1 MNDKFT
7 PFKVKRS
14 FFNNGHPLLMIDID
28 SVLEVPIDAELLPMS
43 ELEAIA
49 EITEESLNA
58 TVKNW
63 NKIAKDTDFE
73 EILNAETE

>member
-1 MNDKFT
+1 MKSDFT
-7 PFKVKRS
+7 PFKFRCL
-14 FFNNGHPLLMIDID
+14 FYLPFAEIGLNID
-28 SVLEVPIDAELLPMS
+28 SLLKVPIDAELFPMS

-49 EITEESLNA
+49 EITEGSLNA